1 VILVTKATFQDMLKR
16 KFMSQNFKQWYI
28 TSSKKGGHRKKRYVS
43 DDVYEAYINN
53 IEGRA

>member
-1 VILVTKATFQDMLKR
+1 MILVTKATFQDMLKR